1 MRIVER
7 TWLRH
12 ARVRVWLG
20 LVVLVVIASVGL
32 RLGSVEAQT
41 APPGKQAT
49 PRSRAPEPPTST
61 TVTKTASGTNA
72 STPTSV
78 QSGSPNRSKV
88 MANRTYTKPS
98 EAELRKK
105 LTPMQFEVTQK
116 DATEPPFR
124 NAFHDNHEAGLYVDV
139 ATGEPLFSSTDKF
152 DSGTGWP
159 SFTKPVEQNR
169 VVNKEDRAHG
179 MRRIEVRSQVGSSHL
194 GHVFD
199 DGPGPTGLRYC
210 INSASLRFI
219 PVAKLEAEGY
229 GAYKSLFD
237 HGTITLGAAPDSAN
251 TCTVPKDGQPPGCET
266 TLETAV
272 LAGGCFW
279 GMEDLLRKIPGV
291 LDTEVGYTGGTTER
305 PNYEQ
310 VHGGRTGHAE
320 AVRITFDPSKLSYAD
335 LLERW
340 FFKMHDPT
348 TVNRQ
353 GNDIGTQYRSA
364 IFYTSEAQHKTAEE
378 VKARVDKSG
387 KWKNKVTT
395 QIAPASTFTLAEA
408 YHQDYLV
415 NNPGGYTCHWLRN

>member
-1 MRIVER
+1 MLIVKR
-7 TWLRH
+7 TWLRR

-20 LVVLVVIASVGL
+20 LLLLVAVASVGL
-32 RLGSVEAQT
+32 RLTAVQAQT
-41 APPGKQAT
+41 APPGKPAN
-49 PRSRAPEPPTST
+49 
-61 TVTKTASGTNA
+61 TVTKSTSGTNA
-72 STPTSV
+72 GPHSSV
-78 QSGSPNRSKV
+78 QSGSPNREKV
-88 MANRTYTKPS
+88 MSNRTYTKPS
-98 EAELRKK
+98 EAELRKQ

-159 SFTKPVEQNR
+159 SFTKPVEPSH

-179 MRRIEVRSQVGSSHL
+179 MRRIEVRSHAGSSHL

-210 INSASLRFI
+210 INSAALRFI

-229 GAYKSLFD
+229 GEYKALFE
-237 HGTITLGAAPDSAN
+237 HGTITSGAAAAPAAN
-251 TCTVPKDGQPPGCET
+251 TCAVPKDGQAPGCET

-320 AVRITFDPSKLSYAD
+320 AVRITFDPTKISYAD

-353 GNDIGTQYRSA
+353 GNDVGTQYRSA

-387 KWKNKVTT
+387 KWKNKVAT

-415 NNPGGYTCHWLRN
+415 NNPGGYTCHWMRD